1 MARGRPKGPHFDK
14 RTIRVKVWEALKS
27 QGRTLPIEL
36 VDGKSRLIRG
46 DHSVKVAVADIA
58 KELKC
63 SETTV
68 WNAWAGF
75 DPLSYEWGREMYQH
89 DFEMDM
95 AHEYR
100 REEAL
105 RSLQRE
111 FGNKADFTNEEIEER
126 AQGLDEDHRTYDDF

>member
-1 MARGRPKGPHFDK
+1 
-14 RTIRVKVWEALKS
+14 
-27 QGRTLPIEL
+27 
-36 VDGKSRLIRG
+36 
-46 DHSVKVAVADIA
+46 
-58 KELKC
+58 
-63 SETTV
+63 
-68 WNAWAGF
+68 
-75 DPLSYEWGREMYQH
+75 
-89 DFEMDM
+89 M